1 VQIKGFTSRERVRG
15 TAISSNAE
23 IFCTK
28 DKAFN
33 RERKEN
39 KKGAEK
45 IPAPLVKLQNLT
57 KEVLD

>member
-15 TAISSNAE
+15 TAISSNGNL
-23 IFCTK
+23 CTK

>member
-1 VQIKGFTSRERVRG
+1 M
-15 TAISSNAE
+15 E
-23 IFCTK
+23 IFAQKIKLLTESAK
-28 DKAFN
+28 KT
-33 RERKEN
+33 